1 MNTRKLN
8 TEVLLWTA
16 LVLII
21 SYLCYLPMFLEKKG
35 IHISQML
42 LRSKFLFITVPFL
55 LSIFFMLKHR
65 YLKMWFR
72 DLFLVKVKLQ
82 AIFSCI
88 ILGSIGLCFSIIY
101 CLAAGEKDLFISSYP
116 SVLAVVFNCS
126 YLFVTALLEEMA
138 WRGFLLSKLATAKG
152 KKIALAYVGIIWVIW
167 HIPMWA
173 VRNSLGFR
181 EILMYAIW
189 TILISLILGILFYR
203 YKNILIVSLSHMI
216 FNTCFITPVKYNVIL
231 LACILILSFIIF
243 NKKRNGGREEEI

>member
-1 MNTRKLN
+1 MNTKKLN

-16 LVLII
+16 LVLIL
-21 SYLCYLPMFLEKKG
+21 SYLCYLPMFLEKKS
-35 IHISQML
+35 IHISQVL
-42 LRSKFLFITVPFL
+42 LSSKYLFIIVPL
-55 LSIFFMLKHR
+55 LVSIFFMLRYR
-65 YLKMWFR
+65 YLKKWLR
-72 DLFLVKVKLQ
+72 ALFVEKVKLK

-101 CLAAGEKDLFISSYP
+101 CLVVGNKDLFISSYP

-138 WRGFLLSKLATAKG
+138 WRGFLLNKLATAKG
-152 KKIALAYVGIIWVIW
+152 KEIALAYVGIIWVIW

-173 VRNSLGFR
+173 VRNSLGFS

-203 YKNILIVSLSHMI
+203 NKNILIVSLSHMI

-231 LACILILSFIIF
+231 LAFILILSFIIF
-243 NKKRNGGREEEI
+243 NKKIDTV

>member
-16 LVLII
+16 LVLIL
-21 SYLCYLPMFLEKKG
+21 SYLCYLPMFLEKKS
-35 IHISQML
+35 IHISKVL
-42 LRSKFLFITVPFL
+42 LSSKYLFIIVPL
-55 LSIFFMLKHR
+55 LVSIFMMLKHG
-65 YLKMWFR
+65 YLRKWFKA
-72 DLFLVKVKLQ
+72 LFVEKIKLQ

-101 CLAAGEKDLFISSYP
+101 CLFVGKKDLFISSYP

-138 WRGFLLSKLATAKG
+138 WRGFLLNKLAAAKG
-152 KKIALAYVGIIWVIW
+152 KKIALVYVGIIWVIW

-173 VRNSLGFR
+173 VRNSLEFR

-216 FNTCFITPVKYNVIL
+216 FNTCFIAPVKYNVIL
-231 LACILILSFIIF
+231 LMCIIVSSFIIF
-243 NKKRNGGREEEI
+243 NKKTIYGVQFS